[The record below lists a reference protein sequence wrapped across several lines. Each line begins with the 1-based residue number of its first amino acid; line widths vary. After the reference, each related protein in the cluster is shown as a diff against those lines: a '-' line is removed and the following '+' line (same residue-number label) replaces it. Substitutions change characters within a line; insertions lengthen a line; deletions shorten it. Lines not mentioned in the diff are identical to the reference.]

1 MSNTIWEN
9 ICNTLYWRICLM
21 GDIIYNRNFTGKQQR
36 WSRIWTNCR
45 NSVEWWRCE
54 SDSCRKWITGSQN
67 VSGET
72 GRLFWRNSDGYHD
85 ACNGWDYCDKNNPVT
100 ETSRCWDD
108 PDYCHDSKL
117 EDSGLAS
124 RSITDNA
131 GWHTQNTQIFYP
143 TLLTCKNFYG
153 IFIRKTQ

>member
-85 ACNGWDYCDKNNPVT
+85 ACDRWAYCNQLNPFIESSGCYKIPILAMTAHAFKKDK
-100 ETSRCWDD
+100 EKC
-108 PDYCHDSKL
+108 
-117 EDSGLAS
+117 LA
-124 RSITDNA
+124 A
-131 GWHTQNTQIFYP
+131 GMNDHLPKPIEIENVKKVLCEQIKP
-143 TLLTCKNFYG
+143 
-153 IFIRKTQ
+153 